1 MLRIKEKGRAKKNLM
16 VFVLLLLINTIL
28 LVSDSRSRDALKPS
42 EIGLSFISVFQ
53 KGFTYT
59 AGFFTDT
66 INSINEL
73 KRVKSEYNKLI
84 IKISEYESLEKNYM
98 EIERENIDLR
108 EQLGFTDIDSI
119 DRIPAVIIGND
130 PGNIF
135 NTLVIDKG
143 KKDGITKDMPVIA
156 FYEGFQGLVGRVLE
170 TGASSSKVLPLYD
183 KSFFAASRLQNLRYE
198 GLVNGSG
205 KSKKQIL
212 MSYVNKSGKER
223 ISYGDVVITSGMQSI
238 FPKGIYIG
246 KVRSISAKEYET
258 SLQLEI
264 EPAVDFSRLEY
275 VFIIKQDKTINE
287 Q

>member
-1 MLRIKEKGRAKKNLM
+1 MLRIKEKGRTKKTLM
-16 VFVLLLLINTIL
+16 VFVLLLLINTVL

-84 IKISEYESLEKNYM
+84 TRISDYESLEKNYM
-98 EIERENIDLR
+98 EIERENTELR
-108 EQLGFTDIDSI
+108 NQLGYTDVDSV

-135 NTLVIDKG
+135 NTLLIDKG
-143 KKDGITKDMPVIA
+143 KKDGITKNMPVVA
-156 FYEGFQGLVGRVLE
+156 FCEGFQGLVGRVVE

-183 KSFFAASRLQNLRYE
+183 KAFFAASRLQNLRYE

-205 KSKKQIL
+205 KSKKRIL

-246 KVRSISAKEYET
+246 KVRSISAREYET

-264 EPAVDFSRLEY
+264 EPTVDFSRLEY
-275 VFIIKQDKTINE
+275 VFIIKQDKAENE
-287 Q
+287 